1 MNLITGDLIKSVSDF
16 SDLAEIEGSAYNIRE
31 NGQCAARQST
41 ENIKIENKTDA
52 PGIVITVKPG
62 TKGEKVYIPACVTH
76 GSFDDL
82 VYNDFIIG

>member
-41 ENIKIENKTDA
+41 ENQNRE
-52 PGIVITVKPG
+52 
-62 TKGEKVYIPACVTH
+62 
-76 GSFDDL
+76 
-82 VYNDFIIG
+82 